1 MCGRFT
7 QQRPSAELAA
17 LFDAEDL
24 AESPGERYNL
34 APQQLGLVV
43 VERDDLRR
51 AIVPYR
57 WGLVPSWA
65 KDARIGNRLI
75 NARAETVATTPAFRA
90 SFQKRRCIVPADG
103 FYEWERMT
111 PEIRQPNLIHRADGE
126 PMAFAG
132 LWSIWRD
139 PTQPEAEPVRTFT
152 IITTTANATL
162 EPIHDRMPVIL
173 PASAWATWLAP
184 NPPEPGELLALLRP
198 APDDLLERYPGLE
211 AGQQRAQ
218 RGPGS
223 RDPARPAGTRAG
235 DRCSPVDEVAS
246 WRPPSPRGRAQ
257 PPATSQ
263 PPAAVAAWKASAGA
277 IPRSRAAA

>member
-17 LFDAEDL
+17 LFAAEDL
-24 AESPGERYNL
+24 AETPGERYNL

-43 VERDDLRR
+43 VEREDLHR

-65 KDARIGNRLI
+65 KDTKIGNRLI

-90 SFQKRRCIVPADG
+90 SFAKRRCIVPADG

-111 PEIRQPNLIHRADGE
+111 PEIRQPNLIRRLDGA

-139 PTQPEAEPVRTFT
+139 PTQPDAEPVRTFT
-152 IITTTANATL
+152 IVTTSANATL

-184 NPPEPGELLALLRP
+184 TPAEPGELLALLQP
-198 APDDLLERYPGLE
+198 APGDLLERFPVSKRVNNARNEGPDLVVRL
-211 AGQQRAQ
+211 GPD
-218 RGPGS
+218 GPGPGPVA
-223 RDPARPAGTRAG
+223 PA
-235 DRCSPVDEVAS
+235 
-246 WRPPSPRGRAQ
+246 
-257 PPATSQ
+257 
-263 PPAAVAAWKASAGA
+263 
-277 IPRSRAAA
+277 

>member
-17 LFDAEDL
+17 LFAAEDL

-65 KDARIGNRLI
+65 KDAKIGSRLI

-90 SFQKRRCIVPADG
+90 SFAKRRCIVPADG
-103 FYEWERMT
+103 FYEWERRT
-111 PEIRQPNLIHRADGE
+111 PEIRQPNLIRRSDGE

-139 PTQPEAEPVRTFT
+139 PTQPDAEPVRTFS
-152 IITTTANATL
+152 IITTGANATL

-173 PASAWATWLAP
+173 PASAWDAWLAP
-184 NPPEPGELLALLRP
+184 APAEPGELLALLQP
-198 APDDLLERYPGLE
+198 APDDLLERFPVSKRVNSVRNEGPDLVVPL
-211 AGQQRAQ
+211 GPT
-218 RGPGS
+218 GPG
-223 RDPARPAGTRAG
+223 PGTRF
-235 DRCSPVDEVAS
+235 
-246 WRPPSPRGRAQ
+246 
-257 PPATSQ
+257 PA
-263 PPAAVAAWKASAGA
+263 
-277 IPRSRAAA
+277 

>member
-17 LFDAEDL
+17 LFAADDL
-24 AESPGERYNL
+24 AESPGERFNL

-43 VERDDLRR
+43 VEREDLRR

-57 WGLVPSWA
+57 WGLIPAWA

-75 NARAETVATTPAFRA
+75 NARAETVATTPAFRSA
-90 SFQKRRCIVPADG
+90 FQKRRCIVPADG

-111 PEIRQPNLIHRADGE
+111 PEIRQPNLIRRADGE

-139 PTQPEAEPVRTFT
+139 PTQPDAEPVRTFS
-152 IITTTANATL
+152 IVTTTANATL

-173 PASAWATWLAP
+173 PASTWDTWLAP
-184 NPPEPGELLALLRP
+184 SPAEPGELLALLQP
-198 APDDLLERYPGLE
+198 APADLLERFPVSKRVNNARNEGPDLIVPL
-211 AGQQRAQ
+211 GPT
-218 RGPGS
+218 GPGPVTLL
-223 RDPARPAGTRAG
+223 PA
-235 DRCSPVDEVAS
+235 
-246 WRPPSPRGRAQ
+246 
-257 PPATSQ
+257 
-263 PPAAVAAWKASAGA
+263 
-277 IPRSRAAA
+277 

>member
-17 LFDAEDL
+17 LFGAEDL
-24 AESPGERYNL
+24 AESPGDRFNL

-43 VERDDLRR
+43 VERDDMRR

-90 SFQKRRCIVPADG
+90 SFQKRRCLVPADA
-103 FYEWERMT
+103 FYEWQRMT
-111 PEIRQPNLIHRADGE
+111 PEIRQPNLIHRADNE

-132 LWSIWRD
+132 LWSTWRD
-139 PTQPEAEPVRTFT
+139 PTQPDAEPTRTFT

-162 EPIHDRMPVIL
+162 QPIHDRMPVIL
-173 PASAWATWLAP
+173 PAAAWATWLASAP
-184 NPPEPGELLALLRP
+184 LDPGELLALLRP
-198 APDDLLERYPGLE
+198 APDDLLERYPVSKRVNNARNEGPDLVIPLGPRDRE
-211 AGQQRAQ
+211 
-218 RGPGS
+218 PGS
-223 RDPARPAGTRAG
+223 
-235 DRCSPVDEVAS
+235 
-246 WRPPSPRGRAQ
+246 PPLL
-257 PPATSQ
+257 
-263 PPAAVAAWKASAGA
+263 
-277 IPRSRAAA
+277 

>member
-17 LFDAEDL
+17 LFAAEDL

-43 VERDDLRR
+43 VEREDLRR

-65 KDARIGNRLI
+65 KDAKIGGRLI

-90 SFQKRRCIVPADG
+90 SFAKRRCLVPADG
-103 FYEWERMT
+103 FYEWERMS
-111 PEIRQPNLIHRADGE
+111 PEIRQPNLIRRLDGE
-126 PMAFAG
+126 TMAFAG

-139 PTQPEAEPVRTFT
+139 TAQPDAEPVRTFS

-173 PASAWATWLAP
+173 PATAWDTWLAP
-184 NPPEPGELLALLRP
+184 TLAEPGELLALLLP
-198 APDDLLERYPGLE
+198 APDELLERFPVSKRVNNARNEGADLVV
-211 AGQQRAQ
+211 ALGPT
-218 RGPGS
+218 GPG
-223 RDPARPAGTRAG
+223 PGTL
-235 DRCSPVDEVAS
+235 
-246 WRPPSPRGRAQ
+246 
-257 PPATSQ
+257 
-263 PPAAVAAWKASAGA
+263 
-277 IPRSRAAA
+277 IPG

>member
-17 LFDAEDL
+17 LFEAEDL
-24 AESPGERYNL
+24 AETPGERFNL
-34 APQQLGLVV
+34 APQQPGLVI

-65 KDARIGNRLI
+65 KDARIGSRLI

-103 FYEWERMT
+103 FYEWERRT
-111 PEIRQPNLIHRADGE
+111 PEIRQPNLIRRVDGD

-139 PTQPEAEPVRTFT
+139 PTQPDGEPVRTFS
-152 IITTTANATL
+152 IITTSANATL

-173 PASAWATWLAP
+173 PTSAWEAWLAP
-184 NPPEPGELLALLRP
+184 TPADPGELLALLQP
-198 APDDLLERYPGLE
+198 APDDLLERFPVSKRVNNARNEGPDLVIPL
-211 AGQQRAQ
+211 GPT
-218 RGPGS
+218 GPGPE
-223 RDPARPAGTRAG
+223 PA
-235 DRCSPVDEVAS
+235 
-246 WRPPSPRGRAQ
+246 
-257 PPATSQ
+257 
-263 PPAAVAAWKASAGA
+263 
-277 IPRSRAAA
+277 SRA

>member
-17 LFDAEDL
+17 LFAAEDL
-24 AESPGERYNL
+24 ADSPGERYNL

-57 WGLVPSWA
+57 WGLIPSWA
-65 KDARIGNRLI
+65 KDAKIGNRLI
-75 NARAETVATTPAFRA
+75 NARVETVASTPAFRA

-111 PEIRQPNLIHRADGE
+111 PEIRQPNLIRRTDGE

-139 PTQPEAEPVRTFT
+139 PAEPESELLRTFT
-152 IITTTANATL
+152 IITTAANATL
-162 EPIHDRMPVIL
+162 EPIHDRMPAIL
-173 PASAWATWLAP
+173 PASSWESWLGPTPA
-184 NPPEPGELLALLRP
+184 EPGELLALLRP
-198 APDDLLERYPGLE
+198 APDDLLERFPVSKRVNNARNE
-211 AGQQRAQ
+211 
-218 RGPGS
+218 GPDLVIPLGPMG
-223 RDPARPAGTRAG
+223 PAPRPLQL
-235 DRCSPVDEVAS
+235 D
-246 WRPPSPRGRAQ
+246 
-257 PPATSQ
+257 
-263 PPAAVAAWKASAGA
+263 
-277 IPRSRAAA
+277 

>member
-17 LFDAEDL
+17 LFGAEDL

-57 WGLVPSWA
+57 WGLIPSWA

-90 SFQKRRCIVPADG
+90 AFQKRRCIVPADG

-111 PEIRQPNLIHRADGE
+111 PEIRQPNLIHRADHE

-139 PTQPEAEPVRTFT
+139 ATQPEAEPTRTFT

-184 NPPEPGELLALLRP
+184 APADPGALLALLRP
-198 APDDLLERYPGLE
+198 APDDLLERYPVSKRVNNARNEGPDLVIPLGPLGRE
-211 AGQQRAQ
+211 
-218 RGPGS
+218 PGS
-223 RDPARPAGTRAG
+223 
-235 DRCSPVDEVAS
+235 
-246 WRPPSPRGRAQ
+246 PPLL
-257 PPATSQ
+257 
-263 PPAAVAAWKASAGA
+263 
-277 IPRSRAAA
+277 

>member
-17 LFDAEDL
+17 LFGAEDL

-34 APQQLGLVV
+34 APQQLGLVI

-65 KDARIGNRLI
+65 KDARIGSRLI

-103 FYEWERMT
+103 FYEWERVT
-111 PEIRQPNLIHRADGE
+111 PEIRQPNLIRRADGE

-139 PTQPEAEPVRTFT
+139 PTQPESEPVRTFS

-173 PASAWATWLAP
+173 PASAWTTWLAP
-184 NPPEPGELLALLRP
+184 TPPETGELLALLGP
-198 APDDLLERYPGLE
+198 APDDLLERYPVSKRVNNARNEGPDLVVPL
-211 AGQQRAQ
+211 GPL
-218 RGPGS
+218 GPG
-223 RDPARPAGTRAG
+223 PGPLL
-235 DRCSPVDEVAS
+235 
-246 WRPPSPRGRAQ
+246 RG
-257 PPATSQ
+257 
-263 PPAAVAAWKASAGA
+263 
-277 IPRSRAAA
+277 

>member
-17 LFDAEDL
+17 LFGAEDL
-24 AESPGERYNL
+24 AETPGERYNL
-34 APQQLGLVV
+34 APQQMGLVV

-57 WGLVPSWA
+57 WGLIPSWA

-75 NARAETVATTPAFRA
+75 NARAESVATTPAFRA

-139 PTQPEAEPVRTFT
+139 PTQREGELLRTFS

-162 EPIHDRMPVIL
+162 EPIHDRMPAIL
-173 PASAWATWLAP
+173 PASAWAAWLAP
-184 NPPEPGELLALLRP
+184 APADPGELLALLRP
-198 APDDLLERYPGLE
+198 APDDLLERYPVSKRVNNARNEGPDLVVPL
-211 AGQQRAQ
+211 GPQ
-218 RGPGS
+218 GPG
-223 RDPARPAGTRAG
+223 PGVLLPG
-235 DRCSPVDEVAS
+235 
-246 WRPPSPRGRAQ
+246 
-257 PPATSQ
+257 
-263 PPAAVAAWKASAGA
+263 
-277 IPRSRAAA
+277 

>member
-7 QQRPSAELAA
+7 QQRPSADLAA
-17 LFDAEDL
+17 LFGAEDL

-65 KDARIGNRLI
+65 KDVKIGNRLI

-90 SFQKRRCIVPADG
+90 AFQKRRCIVPADG

-111 PEIRQPNLIHRADGE
+111 PEIRQPNLVHRVDGE

-139 PTQPEAEPVRTFT
+139 PAQPEAELTRTFT
-152 IITTTANATL
+152 IVTTSANATL
-162 EPIHDRMPVIL
+162 QPIHNRMPVIL
-173 PASAWATWLAP
+173 PASAWTRWLAAAP
-184 NPPEPGELLALLRP
+184 ADPGELLALLRP
-198 APDDLLERYPGLE
+198 APDDLLERYPVSKRVNNARNEGPDLVIPL
-211 AGQQRAQ
+211 GPPGPR
-218 RGPGS
+218 PGS
-223 RDPARPAGTRAG
+223 AP
-235 DRCSPVDEVAS
+235 
-246 WRPPSPRGRAQ
+246 
-257 PPATSQ
+257 
-263 PPAAVAAWKASAGA
+263 
-277 IPRSRAAA
+277 IL

>member
-17 LFDAEDL
+17 LFGAEDL

-57 WGLVPSWA
+57 WGLIPSWA

-90 SFQKRRCIVPADG
+90 SFQKRRCLVPADA
-103 FYEWERMT
+103 FYEWQRMT
-111 PEIRQPNLIHRADGE
+111 PEIRQPNLIRRADGE

-132 LWSIWRD
+132 VWSIWRD
-139 PTQPEAEPVRTFT
+139 PTQPDAEPTRTFS

-173 PASAWATWLAP
+173 PASAWPTWLAP
-184 NPPEPGELLALLRP
+184 VPTDPGELLALLRP
-198 APDDLLERYPGLE
+198 APDDLLERYPVSKRVNNARNEGPDLVIPL
-211 AGQQRAQ
+211 GPL
-218 RGPGS
+218 GPG
-223 RDPARPAGTRAG
+223 PGTLLPG
-235 DRCSPVDEVAS
+235 
-246 WRPPSPRGRAQ
+246 
-257 PPATSQ
+257 
-263 PPAAVAAWKASAGA
+263 
-277 IPRSRAAA
+277 